1 MTLPVLAV
9 LAVRVWY
16 DGPDLTPQILLSTLS
31 YDTFIPFLIPLVAMA
46 VGTSAIGE
54 QVEEGTIVYY
64 WTRPIPRWA
73 IYLGRLLAAQFV
85 AATLL
90 VFSLALCFTGMV
102 WGNLESITFHFIKL
116 YFDTCCLLVVGAFV
130 YSAVFACIGTYVRK
144 PMLPSILFAF
154 GWEPLV
160 SDIPQRIQEYTVRFH
175 LRNLIDTGEVTDKG
189 LSGFFFDLV
198 SRVLQ
203 REPVPTWHSVLV
215 LLIVVTGMTV
225 LGVWFLQRKEIFK

>member
-1 MTLPVLAV
+1 
-9 LAVRVWY
+9 
-16 DGPDLTPQILLSTLS
+16 
-31 YDTFIPFLIPLVAMA
+31 
-46 VGTSAIGE
+46 
-54 QVEEGTIVYY
+54 
-64 WTRPIPRWA
+64 
-73 IYLGRLLAAQFV
+73 
-85 AATLL
+85 
-90 VFSLALCFTGMV
+90 
-102 WGNLESITFHFIKL
+102 
-116 YFDTCCLLVVGAFV
+116 
-130 YSAVFACIGTYVRK
+130 
-144 PMLPSILFAF
+144 MLPSILFAF